1 MKIIYVFLFALFSF
15 CVCAKE
21 NDTLADAQQTVTPVP
36 DDLKDLVWN
45 KWDTENFIILSIDKN
60 QGLFLRDNIE
70 DIKTRLITRW
80 GYPDVN
86 FQGQTKIVCVSNK
99 NLLKRIFKLDN
110 PRCEVKKDDKG
121 QIESCSLWFSLED
134 ISKDMAADELMAI
147 CIDQVENHYNK
158 KFPLFCKRGMSFL
171 SKNLDQI
178 KNDILKSSM
187 KEISVKEI
195 LNTKDHNNEF
205 DTRSAVLCLLL
216 RKEFG
221 QNNYVNYML
230 TKDLKFFGLQE
241 NEKFDEIANRYYRNF
256 IEDLKNNK
264 VPDHYLKINGR

>member
-21 NDTLADAQQTVTPVP
+21 NALTQAQQTVAPVP
-36 DDLKDLVWN
+36 DDLKNLVWN
-45 KWDTENFIILSIDKN
+45 KWDTDNFIILSIDEN
-60 QGLFLRDNIE
+60 QGLYLKDNIE
-70 DIKTRLITRW
+70 KIKTRLITRW
-80 GYPDVN
+80 GYPDIN
-86 FQGQTKIVCVSNK
+86 FQGQTKIICVSNK
-99 NLLKRIFKLDN
+99 NLLKRIFKLEN

-134 ISKDMAADELMAI
+134 ISKDMATDELMTV
-147 CIDQVENHYNK
+147 CMDQVETQYNK

-178 KNDILKSSM
+178 KNDMLRDPI

-195 LNTKDHNNEF
+195 LNAKDYNNEF

-230 TKDLKFFGLQE
+230 TKDLKFFSLQE
-241 NEKFDEIANRYYRNF
+241 NEKFDEIVNRYYRNF
-256 IEDLKNNK
+256 IEDLKNNQ